1 MGDYPNR
8 TDLRSQPIETVTPH
22 ARPGTLPA
30 TARSAP
36 AQGQPTVGPGDIP
49 SLDDPTLNP
58 GQPVTA
64 GLVSGPGP
72 GPHALN
78 VIADENPELSI
89 LRHLYQTHPNPDLR
103 RLINYLELEA

>member
-8 TDLRSQPIETVTPH
+8 TDLRQQPISTVTPH

-30 TARSAP
+30 SARGAASQP
-36 AQGQPTVGPGDIP
+36 ALDPGDIP
-49 SLDDPTLNP
+49 SLEDPTLNP

-64 GLVSGPGP
+64 GLASGPGP
-72 GPHALN
+72 GPNALN
-78 VIADENPELSI
+78 VVADENPELSI
-89 LRHLYQTHPNPDLR
+89 LRHLYAAHPNPDLR